1 MKKLI
6 LGALF
11 LAGSLSVKAQGLT
24 TAGID
29 YSLSD
34 SYKVIDGSTKKYFS
48 RNGEVVS
55 VKVFGRSA
63 FIQKFTGSKLNETM
77 RNEFELPKGILIEEF
92 HEMGDHIYMFYSI
105 YDRKNISEQLF
116 VREVDFEN
124 ATFKDEGKL
133 LLKTDGKV
141 SGDLKAMF
149 SIFAMKVENK
159 FDIFKSIDESRLVVQ
174 YRMIPKV
181 KNDKKS
187 FDKIGIHVYDAN
199 LTNEWGGVYDMPY
212 TERQMDN
219 YSYTVDQSGNAHI
232 LAGVRND
239 ANARRN
245 TLADRL
251 EIITIDKNGDLEN
264 KPIELNG
271 GKVISQIDFFDGGN
285 DRLLI
290 SGFYSGNMRK
300 GVEGIYTAFV
310 TTDGQV
316 ESSNYH
322 DIPVELVA
330 KYLKAKK
337 QKKMEKKDDKKEYK
351 LDNLYIRD
359 VEFDED
365 GDVLITAEE
374 YYMIETSTSTG
385 VGPTIKMKNYY
396 FQDILITKIS
406 KDGELMWMDKLG
418 KNQLRKVNANFPI
431 AHNIRGGL
439 GFFQKTIGDYTYLL
453 FMDNIKNLDLSST
466 EAPKRHID
474 GAGGYLTGYKINTKT
489 GDSEKVSIFNSIDV
503 EGKELKQFQTK
514 RIIELDDHTF
524 AVEMYGRKKQDYMVK
539 VSIQ

>member
-11 LAGSLSVKAQGLT
+11 IAGSIVGNAQVKT
-24 TAGID
+24 TAGVD

-34 SYKVIDGSTKKYFS
+34 PYKVIDGSTKKYFS
-48 RNGEVVS
+48 RDGEVLS
-55 VKVFGRSA
+55 VKIIGRKA
-63 FIQKFTGSKLNETM
+63 FIQKFSDDKLNESA

-105 YDRKNISEQLF
+105 YDRKNVSEQLF
-116 VREVDFEN
+116 VREIDFGS
-124 ATFKDEGKL
+124 AKFVDEGKL
-133 LLKTDGKV
+133 LMKTDGKV
-141 SGDLKAMF
+141 SGELKAMF

-187 FDKIGIHVYDAN
+187 FDKIGIHVFDQN
-199 LTNEWGGVYDMPY
+199 MQNEWGGVYDMPY

-219 YSYTVDQSGNAHI
+219 YSYTVDQKGNAHI

-239 ANARRN
+239 PKTRGKAP
-245 TLADRL
+245 ADRL
-251 EIITIDKNGDLEN
+251 EIISISKGGKMEN
-264 KPIELNG
+264 KKVELEG
-271 GKVISQIDFFDGGN
+271 GKLISQIDFFDGGN

-290 SGFYSGNMRK
+290 SGFYSSFGKK
-300 GVEGIYTAFV
+300 GIEGIYTAFV
-310 TTDGQV
+310 TTDGEV
-316 ESSNYH
+316 ENSKYH

-337 QKKMEKKDDKKEYK
+337 QKKMEKKDSKKQYA

-359 VEFDED
+359 VEFDSE

-374 YYMIETSTSTG
+374 YYMVETSTSTG
-385 VGPTIKMKNYY
+385 VGPTMKMKNYY

-406 KDGELMWMDKLG
+406 KDGDLMWMDKLG
-418 KNQLRKVNANFPI
+418 KNQLRKVNSNFSI

-453 FMDNIKNLDLSST
+453 YMDNIKNLDLSST

-474 GAGGYLTGYKINTKT
+474 GAGGYLTGYKIATKT
-489 GDSEKVSIFNSIDV
+489 GKSEKISVFNSRDV

-514 RIIELDDHTF
+514 RIVELDDHSF
-524 AVEMYGRKKQDYMVK
+524 AVEMYGRKKQDYMIK
-539 VSIQ
+539 VTIE